1 MALDRNNEHVA
12 NLYEPTNPAV
22 LRLIANTASAA
33 EKNGIWTGVCGEM
46 ASDLRY
52 IPILIGLGVEEL
64 SMSPIAIG
72 HARRLIR
79 KISMA
84 DAERIAAQ
92 ALQAS
97 NAKEALHYSTDYLER
112 NMPEILAAVRE
123 G

>member
-1 MALDRNNEHVA
+1 MFQQRIEHLPFQIHLNATFDFASQIAFDFFAQLDH
-12 NLYEPTNPAV
+12 
-22 LRLIANTASAA
+22 
-33 EKNGIWTGVCGEM
+33 
-46 ASDLRY
+46 
-52 IPILIGLGVEEL
+52 
-64 SMSPIAIG
+64 IAIG

-97 NAKEALHYSTDYLER
+97 NAKEALRYSTDYLER